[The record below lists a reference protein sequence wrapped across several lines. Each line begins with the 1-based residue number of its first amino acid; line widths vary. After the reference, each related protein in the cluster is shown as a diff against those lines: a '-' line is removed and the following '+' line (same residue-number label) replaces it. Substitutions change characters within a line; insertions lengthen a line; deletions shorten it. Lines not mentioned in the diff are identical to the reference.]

1 LISARVEGHEL
12 KEMTERRI
20 YQKLNDLGYSNN
32 AQRTNPK
39 SGCTEE
45 EEVAI
50 FNFLLPKYDSAFA
63 LGDWLSTD
71 ERKTTILRYVPAP
84 PRVSPPKRW
93 YASSRLRLKREL
105 CTPCIGT

>member
-1 LISARVEGHEL
+1 LQTEKARGIRVHQTLIASS
-12 KEMTERRI
+12 KKMTERRI

-32 AQRTNPK
+32 NTQGRNPK
-39 SGCTEE
+39 SSCIE

-84 PRVSPPKRW
+84 PPHPKVVRVVSLP
-93 YASSRLRLKREL
+93 A
-105 CTPCIGT
+105 

>member
-1 LISARVEGHEL
+1 
-12 KEMTERRI
+12 MTERRI

-32 AQRTNPK
+32 TQGRNPK
-39 SGCTEE
+39 SGCIEEE

-84 PRVSPPKRW
+84 PRW
-93 YASSRLRLKREL
+93 CASSRDPARLLKRAAS
-105 CTPCIGT
+105 GV